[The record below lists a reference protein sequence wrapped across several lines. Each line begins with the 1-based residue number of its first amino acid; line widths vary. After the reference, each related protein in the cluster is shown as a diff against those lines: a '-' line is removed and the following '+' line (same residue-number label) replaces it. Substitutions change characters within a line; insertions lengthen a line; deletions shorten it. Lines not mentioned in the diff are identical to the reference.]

1 MLSMSTLAR
10 RPLSASLRVAL
21 QLLLI
26 TWTLCLLGATSR
38 AETLDPTSDE
48 PAIPSLG
55 FSTDSSEQ
63 NEPSAGSGSVPVLGR
78 NQGATGK
85 PVPVNSSRSSDESD
99 GPRPFGAKL
108 FMGNFLRTR
117 KNGVNPNYVILPGDQ
132 VAVYAWGATDLHN
145 VFVVDG
151 QGNIFIPGVGPIRLA
166 GVKNADLTKVVKS
179 GLSRVFSRYLEVY
192 TNLLTSNPVAVFV
205 TGGVQHPGRYAGIPS
220 DSVLFFLD
228 QAGGIDPKLG
238 SYRKISVL
246 RHNQP
251 IATVDLYDFLLRGVL
266 PQIQF
271 EDGDTILVHP
281 RGPWVQLRGNV
292 AVHCH
297 LEFSTEP
304 VSGSDALNVIPGSAL
319 ATQVTLSGIRDGI
332 PINHTLSLEAF
343 RRFTLKDGD
352 VITLRDDG
360 RSDMIVV
367 KLEGEFEGPS
377 ELAVKRGSRLVDV
390 LNYVPVNTSLAN
402 VRAVHLR
409 RSSVARAQKDSI
421 DDALFRLERSS
432 LLALSQ
438 SNGESSIRVK
448 EAELALKFVER
459 ARLIQPLGR
468 VVTMRDQQQV
478 NLLLEDD
485 DVIVVPARTNIVRIG
500 GEVMMAQAVMFQPDR
515 TAEEYI
521 TDAGGY
527 TDRSDESRVIV
538 IHPNAEV
545 VIGDPGMDVLPGDE
559 VLVPPRVDTKTLQNV
574 ADVTQI
580 IYQVAVSAAVVLRL
594 L

>member
-10 RPLSASLRVAL
+10 HPLSAPLRVAL

-38 AETLDPTSDE
+38 AETVDPTSDE

-292 AVHCH
+292 AVNCY
-297 LEFSTEP
+297 LEFSTGP

-367 KLEGEFEGPS
+367 QLEGEFEGPS

-409 RSSVARAQKDSI
+409 RSSVARAQKESI

-545 VIGDPGMDVLPGDE
+545 VIGDPGMEVLPGDE
-559 VLVPPRVDTKTLQNV
+559 VLVPPQVDTKTLQNV

>member
-1 MLSMSTLAR
+1 M
-10 RPLSASLRVAL
+10 
-21 QLLLI
+21 
-26 TWTLCLLGATSR
+26 
-38 AETLDPTSDE
+38 
-48 PAIPSLG
+48 
-55 FSTDSSEQ
+55 
-63 NEPSAGSGSVPVLGR
+63 
-78 NQGATGK
+78 
-85 PVPVNSSRSSDESD
+85 NSSRSSDESD

-292 AVHCH
+292 AVNCY
-297 LEFSTEP
+297 LEFSTGP

-367 KLEGEFEGPS
+367 QLEGEFEGPS

-409 RSSVARAQKDSI
+409 RSSVARAQKESI

-545 VIGDPGMDVLPGDE
+545 VIGDPGMEVLPGDE
-559 VLVPPRVDTKTLQNV
+559 VLVPPQVDTKTLQNV

>member
-10 RPLSASLRVAL
+10 HPLSAPLRVAL

-292 AVHCH
+292 AVNCY
-297 LEFSTEP
+297 LEFSTGP

-367 KLEGEFEGPS
+367 QLEGEFEGPS

-409 RSSVARAQKDSI
+409 RSSVARAQKESI

-545 VIGDPGMDVLPGDE
+545 VIGDPGMEVLPGDE
-559 VLVPPRVDTKTLQNV
+559 VLVPPQVDTKTLQNV